1 MASLMEPLIDCLGN
15 ASLTYVNYGEI
26 PVIKTMMGFSFC
38 IALLS
43 DRSPFFS
50 TDSSESML
58 ALVQQTSSYLQIV
71 NPCNLLEVLLA
82 VYSRFVLFMGAKT
95 QAQSFKVH

>member
-1 MASLMEPLIDCLGN
+1 MKPLIDCVGN
-15 ASLTYVNYGEI
+15 ASLTYVNYGAT
-26 PVIKTMMGFSFC
+26 PVMKTMMGFSFY

-58 ALVQQTSSYLQIV
+58 ALVQQTSSYLPDCEPIQFAGGAFSCI
-71 NPCNLLEVLLA
+71 
-82 VYSRFVLFMGAKT
+82 FMFRTFHGCKNT
-95 QAQSFKVH
+95 STKF